1 MKSAHKRKAATID
14 SRDDTI
20 GYRGCNRKCHSGM
33 IGLPS
38 RQIPFALAEAP
49 ASIISVLLMVGRI
62 NELSGYAQ
70 VALAVASGQ
79 DITTLGY
86 YYQRR
91 GPCKMCCRGTLYT

>member
-33 IGLPS
+33 IGL
-38 RQIPFALAEAP
+38 AEVP
-49 ASIISVLLMVGRI
+49 ASIISVLLMVGSI
-62 NELSGYAQ
+62 TELSGYAQ